1 MLQNL
6 RLTKKFDLLPT
17 EKGYILK
24 ILIDIDT
31 TKSTGIDRLPA
42 RFLKDGAILYLN
54 RLQIFVIFEYVRINS
69 QLLSN

>member
-24 ILIDIDT
+24 IIDT